1 MSADE
6 AWPYECF
13 PTDELEAHGPSRGF
27 ELLQGVR
34 VLDLTSSIAGPY
46 GSQLLADLGADVVK
60 IERADRG
67 DDARQW
73 GPPFLDGASLWF
85 LAVNRNKRSVT
96 LDFSTTSGQEVL
108 GRLIG
113 ASDVLITNL
122 RGATLQRLG
131 IDYASASSVR
141 PGLIHCTVT
150 GFGLTGPD
158 AHRSG
163 YDLIAEGLSGVM
175 DLTGE
180 PDALPQKV
188 GTPAADLL
196 AGMDAAF
203 AIVAALFDRQRTG
216 NGHQLDISLV
226 ESMTRFLTP
235 RIMTYLGSG
244 EEPRRSGGRDSVIAV
259 YQVFETIDQPI
270 TIALGN
276 DHIFQRFCR
285 AIGRADLASEPR
297 YATNTGRR
305 AHRAELVGTIQQ
317 SMMSRTRAEWLT
329 ILELADVPAG
339 AINRISEVVR
349 DRHLLDRSMFY
360 QIPVG
365 SGIPQVNTSW
375 HLDGVANGYRSAP
388 PQLGQHTHEVLGE
401 WAEMSM
407 EQIEQAR
414 EVLS

>member
-1 MSADE
+1 MSTE
-6 AWPYECF
+6 GQR
-13 PTDELEAHGPSRGF
+13 PTTPLPQDELEDQSPSHGF
-27 ELLQGVR
+27 ELLHGVR
-34 VLDLTSSIAGPY
+34 VLDLTTSIAGPY

-60 IERADRG
+60 IERVDRG

-96 LDFSTTSGQEVL
+96 LDFTTPKGQEVL

-113 ASDVLITNL
+113 AADVLVTNL
-122 RGATLQRLG
+122 RGATLERLG
-131 IDYASASSVR
+131 IDYASASAIR
-141 PGLIHCTVT
+141 PDLVHCTLT

-158 AHRSG
+158 SHRSG

-180 PDALPQKV
+180 LDGLPQKV

-235 RIMTYLGSG
+235 RIVTYLGSG

-259 YQVFETIDQPI
+259 YQAFETVDAPI

-276 DHIFQRFCR
+276 DQIYQRFCQ
-285 AIGRADLASEPR
+285 AIKRADLAQHPD

-305 AHRAELVGTIQQ
+305 VHRARLVDEIQQ
-317 SMMSRTRAEWLT
+317 SMRSRTSAEWLT
-329 ILELADVPAG
+329 TLETADVPAG
-339 AINRISEVVR
+339 AINRVGEVVE
-349 DRHLLDRSMFY
+349 DPHLLERSLFY
-360 QIPVG
+360 RIPVG

-375 HLDGVANGYRSAP
+375 HLDGAPNGYRLP
-388 PQLGQHTHEVLGE
+388 PPTLGQHTDEVLSE
-401 WAEMSM
+401 WAKLTTD
-407 EQIEQAR
+407 QIEQAR
-414 EVLS
+414 EVIS